1 MLMFDREPV
10 LWLTA
15 ASAVVNLCVGFGL
28 GWTAEQVSLVNV
40 AIAAVVGLIA
50 RSRVTPIPPGE

>member
-1 MLMFDREPV
+1 MFGREPI

-15 ASAVVNLCVGFGL
+15 GSALINLAVGFGL

-40 AIAAVVGLIA
+40 ALAALVGLIA
-50 RSRVTPIPPGE
+50 RSRVSPV

>member
-1 MLMFDREPV
+1 MLLFDREPV

-15 ASAVVNLCVGFGL
+15 CSAIVNMAVGFGL

-40 AIAAVVGLIA
+40 ALAAIVGVIA
-50 RSRVTPIPPGE
+50 RSRVTPVS